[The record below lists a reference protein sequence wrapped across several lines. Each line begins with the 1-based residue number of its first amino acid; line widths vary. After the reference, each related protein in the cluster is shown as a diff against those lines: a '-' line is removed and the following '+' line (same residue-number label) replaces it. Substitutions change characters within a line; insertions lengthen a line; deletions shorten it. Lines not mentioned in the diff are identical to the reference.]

1 MTIEPPIEKP
11 HHDSIFWVEV
21 ERIKPNPYQPRRE
34 FDEGALKELSESI
47 RQYGVLQPLTVT
59 RREIPREDGGLMVE
73 YELIAG
79 ERRLRA
85 SRLASLSMVPVIIR
99 TETHTDQE
107 KLELAIIEN
116 VQREDLN
123 PLDRA
128 RAFDQLAR
136 EFNFTMADI
145 GRKIGKSREYVA
157 NSVRL
162 LGLPDHI
169 QNELVA
175 GRLTEGH
182 SRTLLMLNDRPEE
195 QVVLM
200 KEIML
205 KRLTVREAELIARRI
220 AHDKIRKKGTV
231 NPEIIEL
238 EKEFSSKLGTRVT
251 IEPSSVG
258 GKLVISYFSPD
269 DLKSILEMI
278 QLTATEDALSFL
290 AGASVSQKD
299 AADINAVVEAAAV
312 ENPELM
318 DDRPQVER
326 DYSSAEDA
334 DLYTI
339 RNFTL

>member
-1 MTIEPPIEKP
+1 
-11 HHDSIFWVEV
+11 
-21 ERIKPNPYQPRRE
+21 
-34 FDEGALKELSESI
+34 
-47 RQYGVLQPLTVT
+47 
-59 RREIPREDGGLMVE
+59 
-73 YELIAG
+73 
-79 ERRLRA
+79 
-85 SRLASLSMVPVIIR
+85 
-99 TETHTDQE
+99 
-107 KLELAIIEN
+107 
-116 VQREDLN
+116 
-123 PLDRA
+123 
-128 RAFDQLAR
+128 
-136 EFNFTMADI
+136 
-145 GRKIGKSREYVA
+145 
-157 NSVRL
+157 
-162 LGLPDHI
+162 
-169 QNELVA
+169 
-175 GRLTEGH
+175 
-182 SRTLLMLNDRPEE
+182 
-195 QVVLM
+195 M